1 MSRVLYISGKIFVAN
16 RIADSLS
23 EDGDFKYAVD
33 LVAFIREQFGDT
45 FCICV
50 AGYPQMHPK
59 SVSKELDLYYLK
71 AKVIIDSAITN
82 IIYIYIYILQS

>member
-1 MSRVLYISGKIFVAN
+1 MILSIKTSKSLSSPKRSIFCLLKGQEVQVAN

-23 EDGDFKYAVD
+23 EDGDFKYAAD

-59 SVSKELDLYYLK
+59 SPSKELDLHYLK
-71 AKVIIDSAITN
+71 AKV
-82 IIYIYIYILQS
+82 